1 MGNIMNKTDNTKN
14 EINELKSS
22 LERLSNENMVLSDE
36 IEKKNKQIEELKDG
50 IIKQTNLVDKD
61 SVKDFVNDF
70 YEQNKDIDIGVIN
83 TPFGDI
89 DLLPDAIEKHLL
101 TQSILI
107 STTIIEKIVQNS
119 SINIFNKNIRALI
132 DDA

>member
-1 MGNIMNKTDNTKN
+1 MNKTDNTKN

-22 LERLSNENMVLSDE
+22 LEKLSNVNMALSNE
-36 IEKKNKQIEELKDG
+36 IEKKNKQIKELKDG
-50 IIKQTNLVDKD
+50 IIEQTNLVDKD
-61 SVKDFVNDF
+61 SVKEFVNDF

-83 TPFGDI
+83 TPLGDI

-107 STTIIEKIVQNS
+107 STTIIEKIVKNS

>member
-1 MGNIMNKTDNTKN
+1 MNKTDNTKN

-22 LERLSNENMVLSDE
+22 LERLSNENMSLSDE

-83 TPFGDI
+83 TPLGDI

-107 STTIIEKIVQNS
+107 STTIIEKILQNS
-119 SINIFNKNIRALI
+119 SINIFNKNIRAVI

>member
-22 LERLSNENMVLSDE
+22 LEKLSNVNMALSNE
-36 IEKKNKQIEELKDG
+36 IEKKNKQIKELKDG
-50 IIKQTNLVDKD
+50 IIEQTNLVDKD
-61 SVKDFVNDF
+61 SVKEFVNDF

-83 TPFGDI
+83 TPLGDI

-107 STTIIEKIVQNS
+107 STTIIEKIVKNS